1 MLKVAIV
8 EDDPHY
14 STLLQRFVEKF
25 QEETHRN
32 LKVDIFSNGL
42 NFVSDYNDGYNI
54 AILDIEM
61 PLMDGITA
69 AKKIRAFDQNVT
81 IIFITNMAKLAIK
94 GYEIDAL
101 DFMVKP
107 IDYFNFYLKME
118 KAIRIQEKFIDNFIM
133 INSYSGKVRIRISD
147 IKFVESNFH
156 DLTYHTID
164 GNYETRNTLKSIE
177 GDLSKYNFIRV
188 NNSFLVNM
196 AFIER
201 IEGENIFIDKH
212 TIQISR
218 SKKRDVLA
226 AIGVFYGGIK

>member
-25 QEETHRN
+25 QEETHRT

-61 PLMDGITA
+61 PLMDGISA
-69 AKKIRAFDQNVT
+69 AKKIRAVDQNVT

-147 IKFVESNFH
+147 IKFIESNFH

>member
-25 QEETHRN
+25 QEETHRT

-61 PLMDGITA
+61 PLMDGISA
-69 AKKIRAFDQNVT
+69 AKKIRAVDQNVT

-156 DLTYHTID
+156 DLTYHTIN

-177 GDLSKYNFIRV
+177 DDLSKYNFIRV

>member
-25 QEETHRN
+25 QEETHRT

-61 PLMDGITA
+61 PLMDGISA
-69 AKKIRAFDQNVT
+69 AKKIRAVDQNVT

>member
-1 MLKVAIV
+1 
-8 EDDPHY
+8 
-14 STLLQRFVEKF
+14 
-25 QEETHRN
+25 
-32 LKVDIFSNGL
+32 
-42 NFVSDYNDGYNI
+42 
-54 AILDIEM
+54 
-61 PLMDGITA
+61 
-69 AKKIRAFDQNVT
+69 
-81 IIFITNMAKLAIK
+81 
-94 GYEIDAL
+94 
-101 DFMVKP
+101 MVLEL
-107 IDYFNFYLKME
+107 FYLKME